1 MKAFR
6 LLATSLLVALSM
18 GISSCGDDEL
28 EVIPPLNNVEQ
39 KCLEYGITDYKDIE
53 LLSLYEHSDAA
64 IVNLG
69 QTNFAGLRNDRLWLA
84 SFNAKDKSPLINWTA
99 ESPFDR
105 NRRIYKGYGE
115 YEDVTIQQILMIQA
129 IPFNQDFVA
138 SLGYA
143 FSGDNHYYVLLFKN
157 GIQAKEVN
165 VEIPGIS
172 TWYGNSITN
181 NDCCYSFTGDTLYIS
196 KDRFSYQN
204 IGTLYTSDLISYED
218 AIFTCKDTKGFYV
231 GRRNFKTGQDLWKV
245 KISELSEEPNDAKI
259 EVSVEDKSKQVW
271 IYNIYVTYYDGTTKS
286 ASFEVNIEN
295 GAINGQDNNASPLI
309 GKWLY
314 TTEAGNKEIIT
325 FNGDNTGS
333 WESVDIYDN
342 SSSTDTFSYTVNGN
356 EVIID
361 FGDGSPETYRYE
373 ITDNE
378 MKLTYE
384 DGHTEV
390 YAKQ

>member
-1 MKAFR
+1 MG
-6 LLATSLLVALSM
+6 LV
-18 GISSCGDDEL
+18 SCGDDEL
-28 EVIPPLNNVEQ
+28 EVTPPLNNVEQ
-39 KCLEYGITDYKDIE
+39 MCLEYGITDYKDIE

-64 IVNLG
+64 SVNLG

-84 SFNAKDKSPLINWTA
+84 SFNAKDKSPLVNWTA

-115 YEDVTIQQILMIQA
+115 YENVTIQQILMIQA
-129 IPFNQDFVA
+129 IPFNQDFVT

-157 GIQAKEVN
+157 GIQTKEVN

-181 NDCCYSFTGDTLYIS
+181 NDCCYSLTGDTLYIA

-218 AIFTCKDTKGFYV
+218 AIFTCRDEKDFFI
-231 GRRNFKTGQDLWKV
+231 GRRNFKLGKDLWKV

-271 IYNIYVTYYDGTTKS
+271 IYNVYVTYYDGTTKS

-309 GKWLY
+309 GKWFY

-333 WESVDIYDN
+333 WESIDIYDN
-342 SSSTDTFSYTVNGN
+342 SSSTDTFSYTVNEN

-373 ITDNE
+373 IAGNE

-390 YAKQ
+390 YFKQ

>member
-1 MKAFR
+1 MRTIR

-18 GISSCGDDEL
+18 GLVSCGDDEL
-28 EVIPPLNNVEQ
+28 EVTSPLNNVEQ
-39 KCLEYGITDYKDIE
+39 MCLEYGITDYTNIE
-53 LLSLYEHSDAA
+53 LLSLYEHSDAT

-69 QTNFAGLRNDRLWLA
+69 QANFTGLRNGRLWLA
-84 SFNAKDKSPLINWTA
+84 SFNAKDKSPLVNWTA

-129 IPFNQDFVA
+129 IPFNQDFVV
-138 SLGYA
+138 SLSYA
-143 FSGDNHYYVLLFKN
+143 FSGDNHYYALLFKN
-157 GIQAKEVN
+157 GMYTKEVN
-165 VEIPGIS
+165 VKSPGIS
-172 TWYGNSITN
+172 TWYENSITN
-181 NDCCYSFTGDTLYIS
+181 NDCCYSLAGDTLYIA

-218 AIFTCKDTKGFYV
+218 AIFTCKDTNGFYV
-231 GRRNFKTGQDLWKV
+231 GKRNFKSGQDLWKV
-245 KISELSEEPNDAKI
+245 QIMELSEEPDDAKI
-259 EVSVEDKSKQVW
+259 EVSVEDKSNQVW
-271 IYNIYVTYYDGTTKS
+271 KYNVYVTYYDGTTKS
-286 ASFEVNIEN
+286 ASFEVNIES

-325 FNGDNTGS
+325 FNSDNTGS

-342 SSSTDTFSYTVNGN
+342 SSSTDTFSYTVKGN
-356 EVIID
+356 EFIID

-373 ITDNE
+373 IADNE

-390 YAKQ
+390 YTKQ